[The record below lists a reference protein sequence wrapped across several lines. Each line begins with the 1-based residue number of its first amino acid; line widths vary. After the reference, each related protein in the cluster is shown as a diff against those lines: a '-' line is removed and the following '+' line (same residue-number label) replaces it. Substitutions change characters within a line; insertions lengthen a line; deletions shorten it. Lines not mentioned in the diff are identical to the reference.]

1 MAKTWSVSEAV
12 KAINAGDKEAIADI
26 GKRFPQFAVAA
37 AKVGDNEGAMTIL
50 GALPEHVTARKVE
63 AILKDGVD
71 EDTDAET
78 SEDDEEVE
86 EEKPKRGRKAATS
99 DDDKKAKAKAR
110 REARKAKAKT
120 ETEEEDADEAEEEE
134 TDYTSMNAVE
144 LYKLCKKRKLD
155 VEPKKKAAYYIDALK
170 AADSDVEEEAEDE
183 DWEDEEEEE
192 KPAKKSKGRPAK
204 AEKAKKEDDDEDWDI

>member
-78 SEDDEEVE
+78 TDDDEEVE
-86 EEKPKRGRKAATS
+86 EKKPKRGRKSATS

-110 REARKAKAKT
+110 REARKEKAKV
-120 ETEEEDADEAEEEE
+120 EVDDDEEEAEENE
-134 TDYTSMNAVE
+134 TDYSSMNAVE

-170 AADSDVEEEAEDE
+170 TVDSDVEEESDED
-183 DWEDEEEEE
+183 DWEDEEEEK

-204 AEKAKKEDDDEDWDI
+204 AEKAKGEDEDEDWDI

>member
-78 SEDDEEVE
+78 TDDDEEVE
-86 EEKPKRGRKAATS
+86 EEKPKRGRKPATS

-110 REARKAKAKT
+110 REARKAKAKV
-120 ETEEEDADEAEEEE
+120 EAEDDEEEAEEDEA
-134 TDYTSMNAVE
+134 DYSSMNAVE

-170 AADSDVEEEAEDE
+170 AADSDVEEESDED

-204 AEKAKKEDDDEDWDI
+204 EKAKKEDEDEDWDI

>member
-78 SEDDEEVE
+78 TDDDEEVE
-86 EEKPKRGRKAATS
+86 EEKPKRGRKTATS
-99 DDDKKAKAKAR
+99 KDDKKAKAKAR
-110 REARKAKAKT
+110 REARKAKAKVET
-120 ETEEEDADEAEEEE
+120 EEEEDADEADEDE
-134 TDYTSMNAVE
+134 TDYSSMNAVE

-155 VEPKKKAAYYIDALK
+155 VEPKKKADYYIDALK

-183 DWEDEEEEE
+183 DWEDEEEE

-204 AEKAKKEDDDEDWDI
+204 AAKEKKEDDDEDWDI

>member
-78 SEDDEEVE
+78 TDDDEEVE
-86 EEKPKRGRKAATS
+86 EEKPKRGRKSATS

-110 REARKAKAKT
+110 REARKAKAKA
-120 ETEEEDADEAEEEE
+120 ETEDDEEEE
-134 TDYTSMNAVE
+134 SEETEVDYSSMNAID

-170 AADSDVEEEAEDE
+170 ADDSDVEESEED

-204 AEKAKKEDDDEDWDI
+204 AEKAKKEDEDEDWDI

>member
-78 SEDDEEVE
+78 TDDDEEVE
-86 EEKPKRGRKAATS
+86 EEKPKRGRKPATS

-110 REARKAKAKT
+110 REARKAKAKV
-120 ETEEEDADEAEEEE
+120 EAEDDEEEAEEDEA
-134 TDYTSMNAVE
+134 DYSSMNAVE

-170 AADSDVEEEAEDE
+170 AADSDVEEESDED

-204 AEKAKKEDDDEDWDI
+204 AEKAKKEDEDEDWDI

>member
-1 MAKTWSVSEAV
+1 MAKNWSVSEAV

-37 AKVGDNEGAMTIL
+37 AKVNGNEGAMTIF

-78 SEDDEEVE
+78 TDEDEEE
-86 EEKPKRGRKAATS
+86 EEKPKRGRKSAAS

-110 REARKAKAKT
+110 REARKAKAKK
-120 ETEEEDADEAEEEE
+120 EEEAEDADEEEEDTE
-134 TDYTSMNAVE
+134 DNSYESMNAID

-170 AADSDVEEEAEDE
+170 AADADTDEEEAED

-192 KPAKKSKGRPAK
+192 KPAKKSKGK
-204 AEKAKKEDDDEDWDI
+204 AAKAKKDDDEDWDI